1 MLRRILL
8 PALAGLALAACGT
21 AATDAT
27 DTTAT
32 GGGQQASSCP
42 SFATDCEDQLPP
54 DTVELRG
61 ILFRPDELIVNAGAT
76 VTFVN
81 RDTVDHT
88 VTAGT
93 PDDPRPD
100 EFDATLATQGD
111 ETAITFDEP
120 GDVDYFCRIHK
131 KAMIATIVVE

>member
-1 MLRRILL
+1 MLRLFLL
-8 PALAGLALAACGT
+8 PALAGLALAACGPG
-21 AATDAT
+21 ATTT
-27 DTTAT
+27 DTATTT
-32 GGGQQASSCP
+32 GGQEATPCP

-54 DTVELRG
+54 GTVELRG
-61 ILFRPDELIVNAGAT
+61 ILFRPDELTVSAGTT

-93 PDDPRPD
+93 PEDPRPD
-100 EFDATLATQGD
+100 EFDATLAMQGD

-120 GDVDYFCRIHK
+120 GEVAYFCRIHK

>member
-1 MLRRILL
+1 MLRRTLL

-21 AATDAT
+21 ATTDAT
-27 DTTAT
+27 DTATT
-32 GGGQQASSCP
+32 GGGQQASPCP
-42 SFATDCEDQLPP
+42 SFAADCEDQLPP

-61 ILFRPDELIVNAGAT
+61 ILFRPDELIVNTGAT

-100 EFDATLATQGD
+100 QFDATLATQGD
-111 ETAITFDEP
+111 EVEITFDEP
-120 GDVDYFCRIHK
+120 GEVDYFCRIHK

>member
-1 MLRRILL
+1 MLRLL
-8 PALAGLALAACGT
+8 LLLVLAGLALAACGPGST
-21 AATDAT
+21 QAT
-27 DTTAT
+27 DTATT
-32 GGGQQASSCP
+32 GGGQEGTPCP
-42 SFATDCEDQLPP
+42 SFATDCEEQLPP

-61 ILFRPDELIVNAGAT
+61 ILFRPDVLTVSAGTT

-93 PDDPRPD
+93 PEDPRPD
-100 EFDATLATQGD
+100 RFDATLAMQGD
-111 ETAITFDEP
+111 ETTITFDEP
-120 GDVDYFCRIHK
+120 GEVAYFCRIHK

>member
-8 PALAGLALAACGT
+8 PALVGLALAACGPG
-21 AATDAT
+21 ATDAT
-27 DTTAT
+27 DTAPT
-32 GGGQQASSCP
+32 GTGPETTPCP

-61 ILFRPDELIVNAGAT
+61 ILFRPDELTVSAGTT

-81 RDTVDHT
+81 QDTVDHT

-100 EFDATLATQGD
+100 QFDATLATQGD
-111 ETAITFDEP
+111 EVEITFDDP
-120 GDVDYFCRIHK
+120 GEVAYFCRIHK
-131 KAMIATIVVE
+131 KAMVATIVVE